1 MSEAELVQFIMN
13 DIGSRIA
20 LVNRT
25 SDWDTAQ
32 ASILREVLEGV
43 TSGVHRGLEEHKTK
57 INELVLLTTW
67 LLYTH
72 PSRVLTALPPAL
84 IEFLQNPIKPIDPL
98 T

>member
-1 MSEAELVQFIMN
+1 MSEAELVQFIMD
-13 DIGSRIA
+13 DIGSRVA

-43 TSGVHRGLEEHKTK
+43 TAGVHKGLEEHKEK
-57 INELVLLTTW
+57 INQLVMLTTW

-72 PSRVLTALPPAL
+72 PSRVLTTLPPDLLA
-84 IEFLQNPIKPIDPL
+84 FLQNPIKPIDPL